1 MEWLVSLQLSAYF
14 AGALGPKCRR
24 KVRLTGNMT
33 SVAAPITI
41 TITVMFKLD
50 RSAMIPYTNGAKTV
64 PVSLVV

>member
-41 TITVMFKLD
+41 TVMFKLD